1 MAGSASYTAVLDAN
15 VLYPDL
21 LRNLLLSL
29 ASDGIYHAKWTAEI
43 TREWSQNLIANRPDI
58 SSKVERLIEL
68 VNLSAPDCI
77 VEKYEF
83 IIPTLVLPDEK
94 DRHVVAA
101 AIAGHADT
109 IVTFNLKDFP
119 EDVMDSFGINV
130 QHPDDFLMNQLQLR
144 QFDALEII
152 RKVRERYKSPP
163 MTADEFVGLIQRN
176 RLSQTAQYLRSHLGL
191 I

>member
-1 MAGSASYTAVLDAN
+1 MFYT
-15 VLYPDL
+15 P
-21 LRNLLLSL
+21 
-29 ASDGIYHAKWTAEI
+29 
-43 TREWSQNLIANRPDI
+43 I
-58 SSKVERLIEL
+58 SSKVDRLIEL
-68 VNLSAPDCI
+68 VNLSAQDCL
-77 VEKYEF
+77 VEEYEY
-83 IIPTLVLPDEK
+83 IIPTIVLPDAK

-101 AIAGHADT
+101 AIAGHADA

-119 EDVMDSFGINV
+119 EHVMDSFGINV

-152 RKVRERYKSPP
+152 RKVRERFKSPS
-163 MTADEFVGLIQRN
+163 MTADEFVELIQRN

>member
-15 VLYPDL
+15 VLYPNL

-29 ASDGIYHAKWTAEI
+29 ASDGLYHAKWTKEI
-43 TREWSQNLIANRPDI
+43 TREWSQNLVANRPDI
-58 SSKVERLIEL
+58 SSKIERLIEL
-68 VNLSAPDCI
+68 VNLSALDCL
-77 VEKYEF
+77 VEDYEY
-83 IIPTLVLPDEK
+83 IIPTIALPDAK

-101 AIAGHADT
+101 AIAGHADA

-119 EDVMDSFGINV
+119 QDVMDSFGIDL

-152 RKVRERYKSPP
+152 RKVRERFKSPP
-163 MTADEFVGLIQRN
+163 MTADEFIELIQKN
-176 RLSQTAQYLRSHLGL
+176 RLPQTAQYLKSHLGL